1 VGSSSADVCYR
12 HPQRESWTLCSR
24 CGRTICPECQI
35 LTPAGVRC
43 PTCVQ
48 ETGGSV
54 TWQRAGEPRR
64 PSAQKRR
71 QRSARATAD
80 HSSRPRW
87 LQVLGQMFA
96 PDGQAPVLSRVI
108 VGAVGVLWIAGFFL
122 TNLPFLVLA
131 LLPGTA
137 IQLWRF
143 VTSSL
148 AYASVLDFR
157 IILGLVLNALFFLL
171 TAPTVEAR
179 LGRGRFLWVF
189 VVSTALSAAA
199 MALLAGFSYGLVG
212 PLFGMFGAYLIFAW
226 PYPPARVQG
235 LILAGMNLL
244 FLLAF
249 SPISLPMAVG
259 GLIAGTGTVYL
270 FQRYDDRPNA
280 QARVPYLISGGG
292 ALAFI
297 VLAVLRSYLF

>member
-54 TWQRAGEPRR
+54 TWQRAGEAKRPVAGKRSPRPVR
-64 PSAQKRR
+64 RSAQN
-71 QRSARATAD
+71 SA
-80 HSSRPRW
+80 RPRW
-87 LQVLGQMFA
+87 LQVVGQMFA
-96 PDGQAPVLSRVI
+96 PDGEAPVLSRVI
-108 VGAVGVLWIAGFFL
+108 AGIVGALWIAGFFAS
-122 TNLPFLVLA
+122 NLPFTVLA

-157 IILGLVLNALFFLL
+157 IILGLALNVLFFLL
-171 TAPTVEAR
+171 TAPAVEAR

-189 VVSTALSAAA
+189 VVSTALGAAA
-199 MALLAGFSYGLVG
+199 MTLLAGFSYGLVA

-226 PYPPARVQG
+226 AYPAARVQG
-235 LILAGMNLL
+235 LIVVGMNLL
-244 FLLAF
+244 FVLAF
-249 SPISLPMAVG
+249 SPISLPMVIG

-270 FQRYDDRPNA
+270 FQRYDDRPKA
-280 QARVPYLISGGG
+280 QARLPYLISGGG

-297 VLAVLRSYLF
+297 VLAILRSYVF